1 MRSETQIDSADA
13 ALPPLRLIGP
23 PAVARTDTATMLS
36 SIARLVAAEEAITKA
51 ALMDATGLARSTV
64 TSHVDMLLRRGVLEQ
79 NGTVSRGSRGRP
91 ADGLR
96 ISPRA
101 GLVLAIDLGAR
112 HAHLAVGELN
122 QSVLARSSHRIDVR
136 DGPGAVL
143 DDVSRKLEEHLER
156 VGEGHPV
163 RCIVIGVPARVHG
176 PSGMA
181 IRPNIMPG
189 WDGFPITAHLELRF
203 GSPAVLENDVNLRA
217 IGEAAALGEDQRPIL
232 VIKVG
237 TGVGAGIVD
246 PYGRVFHGY
255 DGAAGDI
262 GHIPVRGAPEMACT
276 CGTIGCVEAVVS
288 VPSIVRQLRAEYPG
302 LLNDEEDELDQLLA
316 LLRHSDPGAVSV
328 VRAAAET
335 LGEAVAMLCNTL
347 NPRRIVL
354 GGDLTTA
361 TDEVL
366 AGVRAIAY
374 QNARPLATRNLVI
387 AHSVLGELAGL
398 AGALVLARE
407 TALGPEMLRRAMR

>member
-1 MRSETQIDSADA
+1 MGMD
-13 ALPPLRLIGP
+13 LPPLRLIA
-23 PAVARTDTATMLS
+23 PAALARADTETMLS
-36 SIARLVAAEEAITKA
+36 SIARLVAAEEATTKA
-51 ALMDATGLARSTV
+51 QLMDSTGLARSTV
-64 TSHVDMLLRRGVLEQ
+64 TSYVDMLLRRSVLEQ
-79 NGTVSRGSRGRP
+79 QGTVSRGTRGRP
-91 ADGLR
+91 ADRLQ

-112 HAHLAVGELN
+112 HVQVAVGELN
-122 QSVLARSSHRIDVR
+122 QRVAARSSHRIDVR
-136 DGPGAVL
+136 DGPSAVL
-143 DDVSRKLEEHLER
+143 ETISRTLDGHLEE
-156 VGEGHPV
+156 VGDGRAV

-176 PSGMA
+176 PSGVA

-189 WDGFPITAHLELRF
+189 WDGFPITGFLAQRF
-203 GSPAVLENDVNLRA
+203 GTEAVLENDVNLRA
-217 IGEAAALGEDQRPIL
+217 IGEAAALDDDQRPLL

-237 TGVGAGIVD
+237 TGVGAGLVD
-246 PYGRVFHGY
+246 ANGRVFHGY
-255 DGAAGDI
+255 DGSAGDI
-262 GHIPVRGAPEMACT
+262 GHIPVRGAPELPCS
-276 CGTIGCVEAVVS
+276 CGTIGCIEAVVS
-288 VPSIVRQLRAEYPG
+288 VPSIIRRLKADHPD
-302 LLNDEEDELDQLLA
+302 LLVAGDDELDQLLT
-316 LLRHSDPGAVSV
+316 LLRHSEHRAVSV

-354 GGDLTTA
+354 GGELTTA

-387 AHSVLGELAGL
+387 GHSVLGELSGL

-407 TALGPEMLRRAMR
+407 SALAPEAMRRLMR